1 MRAGHWPHVFFRK
14 KRYNQGG
21 PVFRFEK
28 NLRRFSKKSLRVS
41 LECGLIFDK
50 RKGFFAKNPELIRSG
65 LRVDLK
71 II

>member
-1 MRAGHWPHVFFRK
+1 MYFLGK